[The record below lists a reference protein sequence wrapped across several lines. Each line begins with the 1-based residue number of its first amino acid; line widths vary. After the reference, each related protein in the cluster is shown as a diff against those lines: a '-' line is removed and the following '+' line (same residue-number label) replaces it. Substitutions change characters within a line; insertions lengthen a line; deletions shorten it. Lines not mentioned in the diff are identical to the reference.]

1 MRTHKDDRTPG
12 CIHKKFDRLVHERDW
27 DEDFFYFIAYISFLI
42 EKGPFVHDFP

>member
-27 DEDFFYFIAYISFLI
+27 DEDFFISSHVFL
-42 EKGPFVHDFP
+42 F